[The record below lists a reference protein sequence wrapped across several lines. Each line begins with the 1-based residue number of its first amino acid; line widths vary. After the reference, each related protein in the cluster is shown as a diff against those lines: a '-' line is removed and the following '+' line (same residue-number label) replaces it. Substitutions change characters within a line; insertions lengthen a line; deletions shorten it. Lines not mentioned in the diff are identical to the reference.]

1 MAESLPKGAN
11 KMSRVTVAET
21 PTARTRGRSV
31 RTTRLMSNVLLYAVL
46 LLIGVVMIFPFLW
59 MVSASLM
66 EPNEAIVIP
75 PKFFPYLQFKPT
87 FFEFQKLFSPLY
99 LKIAPFDKFIFN
111 STYIALIVVVG
122 RIFTCSLAGYGF
134 ARIPFKGSGI
144 AFSILMSAL
153 LIPPVIRMIPLYFM
167 YKSVPAFMGG
177 PWLDTHF
184 PLIVQPILA
193 NTFGTFLMR
202 QFFMT
207 LPKDLEEAA
216 RIDGSSTFGI
226 FWKIAVPLSRPVFAA
241 LAIFTFQ
248 GSWNDFQTPVIYIF
262 DVKKQ
267 TLPVGL
273 SVFSD
278 EFGSDYEIMMAG
290 ALISLLPILVV
301 YSVAQRYFVQGIALS
316 GIKG

>member
-1 MAESLPKGAN
+1 
-11 KMSRVTVAET
+11 MSGTMVSDA
-21 PTARTRGRSV
+21 PTARKRQTSARAA
-31 RTTRLMSNVLLYAVL
+31 RLVKTGLLYVL
-46 LLIGVVMIFPFLW
+46 MVAICVVTIFPFLW

-66 EPNEAIVIP
+66 APNEAIVLP
-75 PKFFPYLQFKPT
+75 PKFFPFLQFEPT
-87 FFEFQKLFSPLY
+87 LVEYEKLFSPLY
-99 LKIAPFDKFIFN
+99 RRIAPFDLFIIN

-122 RIFTCSLAGYGF
+122 RIFICSLAGYGF

-153 LIPPVIRMIPLYFM
+153 LIPAVIRMIPLYFM
-167 YKSVPAFMGG
+167 YKSVPTFMGG

-207 LPKDLEEAA
+207 LPRDLEEAA

-226 FWKIAVPLSRPVFAA
+226 FWRIAVPLSKPVFAT

-262 DVKKQ
+262 DTKKQ

-301 YSVAQRYFVQGIALS
+301 YSFAQRYFVQGIALS